1 MMFTRRRFLAAL
13 SSAALGTGIAP
24 RHARAEGTRPALQAR
39 ILARL
44 QTLEAEAR
52 GRLGVHILDT
62 ADGASYGHRADERFQ
77 TLSSFKLPASA
88 LVLHRV
94 DRGLESLDRRIPIT
108 PADIITWSPV
118 TEKHVGSSGMSLAA
132 LCEATITTSDNA
144 AANLILDSY
153 GGPAALTAYL
163 RTLGDSVTRIDR
175 REPELNVKHPDE
187 PMDTTTPRAMVM
199 NLHKLVLGDA
209 LSAASRALL
218 TKWLEGNTTGGK
230 RLRAGLPDTWRVG
243 EKTGTFQTDANDSG
257 VVWPPERAPLIV
269 SAYLADSPVDN
280 VAKDATLAEVG
291 RVVRGIVG

>member
-1 MMFTRRRFLAAL
+1 MSAGAATDGKIQGPALILGAGSDIARALADQLAA
-13 SSAALGTGIAP
+13 
-24 RHARAEGTRPALQAR
+24 
-39 ILARL
+39 RL
-44 QTLEAEAR
+44 RVLEEQSR

-62 ADGASYGHRADERFQ
+62 ADGATYGYRADERFQ
-77 TLSSFKLPASA
+77 TLSSFKFLASA

-118 TEKHVGSSGMSLAA
+118 TEKHVGGTGMSLAA

-199 NLHKLVLGDA
+199 NLQRLVLGDA

-218 TKWLEGNTTGGK
+218 TTWLEGNTTGGK

>member
-44 QTLEAEAR
+44 QALEAEAR

-62 ADGASYGHRADERFQ
+62 ANGATYGYRADERFQ
-77 TLSSFKLPASA
+77 TLSSFKFLASA

-94 DRGLESLDRRIPIT
+94 DRGLESLDRHIPIT

-118 TEKHVGSSGMSLAA
+118 TEKHVGSTGMSLAA

-175 REPELNVKHPDE
+175 REPELNLKHPDE

-230 RLRAGLPDTWRVG
+230 RLRAGLPDNWRVG

>member
-1 MMFTRRRFLAAL
+1 MTLTRRSFIAAM
-13 SSAALGTGIAP
+13 SSAAVGAAILP
-24 RHARAEGTRPALQAR
+24 RHARAEGARPTLQAH

-62 ADGASYGHRADERFQ
+62 ADGASYGCRADERFQ
-77 TLSSFKLPASA
+77 TLSSFKFLACA

-94 DRGLESLDRRIPIT
+94 DRGLESLDRRIPIAPT
-108 PADIITWSPV
+108 DLIPWSPV
-118 TEKHVGSSGMSLAA
+118 TEKHVGGAGMSLAE

-163 RTLGDSVTRIDR
+163 RTLGDSVTRLDR
-175 REPELNVKHPDE
+175 REPELNLKHPDE

-218 TKWLEGNTTGGK
+218 TTWLEGNTTGGK
-230 RLRAGLPDTWRVG
+230 RLRASLPDTWRVG
-243 EKTGTFQTDANDSG
+243 EKTGTFQSDANDSG
-257 VVWPPERAPLIV
+257 VVWPPNRAPLIV
-269 SAYLADSPVDN
+269 SAYLADSAVDS
-280 VAKDATLAEVG
+280 AARDATLAEVG
-291 RVVRGIVG
+291 RVVREIVG

>member
-1 MMFTRRRFLAAL
+1 MSITRRGFITAL
-13 SSAALGTGIAP
+13 SSAALITAALPRRGLAAGT
-24 RHARAEGTRPALQAR
+24 HPALADQLA
-39 ILARL
+39 ARL
-44 QTLEAEAR
+44 QVLEEQSR
-52 GRLGVHILDT
+52 GRLGVHIVDT
-62 ADGASYGHRADERFQ
+62 ADGATYGYRADERFL
-77 TLSSFKLPASA
+77 TLSSFKSLASA

-94 DRGLESLDRRIPIT
+94 DRGLEALDRRIPIT

-118 TEKHVGSSGMSLAA
+118 TEKHVGGTGMSLAA

-257 VVWPPERAPLIV
+257 VVWPPKRAPLIV
-269 SAYLADSPVDN
+269 SAYLADSPVDSA
-280 VAKDATLAEVG
+280 AKDAALAEVG

>member
-1 MMFTRRRFLAAL
+1 MALTRRRFLAAMP
-13 SSAALGTGIAP
+13 SAALSIGIFP
-24 RHARAEGTRPALQAR
+24 RHALAEGARPALQAR

-62 ADGASYGHRADERFQ
+62 ADGASYGYRADERFQ
-77 TLSSFKLPASA
+77 TLSSFKFLASA

-118 TEKHVGSSGMSLAA
+118 TEKHVGGTGMSLAA

-187 PMDTTTPRAMVM
+187 PMDTTTPRARVM

-243 EKTGTFQTDANDSG
+243 EKTGTFQSDANDSG
-257 VVWPPERAPLIV
+257 VVWPPNRAPLIV
-269 SAYLADSPVDN
+269 SAYLADSAEDS
-280 VAKDATLAEVG
+280 AARDATLAEVG

>member
-1 MMFTRRRFLAAL
+1 MALTRRSFIAAM
-13 SSAALGTGIAP
+13 SSAAVGAAVFP
-24 RHARAEGTRPALQAR
+24 RHGLAGGTRPALQAR
-39 ILARL
+39 ILAQL

-62 ADGASYGHRADERFQ
+62 ADGATYGYRADERFQ
-77 TLSSFKLPASA
+77 TLSSFKFLASA

-118 TEKHVGSSGMSLAA
+118 TEKHVGGTGMSLAA

-163 RTLGDSVTRIDR
+163 RTLGDNVTRIDR

-199 NLHKLVLGDA
+199 NLQKLVLGDA

-230 RLRAGLPDTWRVG
+230 RLRAGLPDNWRVG

-269 SAYLADSPVDN
+269 SAYLADSKVDN

>member
-44 QTLEAEAR
+44 QALEAEAR

-62 ADGASYGHRADERFQ
+62 ANGASYGYRADERFQ
-77 TLSSFKLPASA
+77 TLSSFKFLASA

-118 TEKHVGSSGMSLAA
+118 TEKHVGSTGMSLAA

>member
-44 QTLEAEAR
+44 QALEAEAR

-62 ADGASYGHRADERFQ
+62 ADGASYGYRADERFQ
-77 TLSSFKLPASA
+77 TLSSFKFLASA

-108 PADIITWSPV
+108 PADIIPWSPV
-118 TEKHVGSSGMSLAA
+118 TERHVGDPGMSLAA

-163 RTLGDSVTRIDR
+163 RTLGDSVTRLDR
-175 REPELNVKHPDE
+175 REPELNLKHPDE

-199 NLHKLVLGDA
+199 NLQRLVLGDA

-230 RLRAGLPDTWRVG
+230 RLRAGLPDSWRVG
-243 EKTGTFQTDANDSG
+243 EKTGTFQSDANDSG
-257 VVWPPERAPLIV
+257 VVWPPKRAPLIV
-269 SAYLADSPVDN
+269 SAYLADSPVDS
-280 VAKDATLAEVG
+280 AARDATLAEVG

>member
-39 ILARL
+39 ILAQL

-62 ADGASYGHRADERFQ
+62 ADGATYGYRADERFQ
-77 TLSSFKLPASA
+77 TLSSFKFLASA

-118 TEKHVGSSGMSLAA
+118 TEKHVGGPGMSLAA
-132 LCEATITTSDNA
+132 LCEAAITTSDNA

-175 REPELNVKHPDE
+175 HEPELNVKHPDE

-269 SAYLADSPVDN
+269 SAYLADSKVDN

>member
-44 QTLEAEAR
+44 QALEAEAR

-62 ADGASYGHRADERFQ
+62 ADGATYGHRADERFQ
-77 TLSSFKLPASA
+77 TLSSFKLLASA

-118 TEKHVGSSGMSLAA
+118 TEKHVGGTGMSLAA

-199 NLHKLVLGDA
+199 NLHRLVLGDA

-230 RLRAGLPDTWRVG
+230 RLRAACPTAGASAKRPAPSRPTP
-243 EKTGTFQTDANDSG
+243 TTAASSG
-257 VVWPPERAPLIV
+257 HPSER
-269 SAYLADSPVDN
+269 
-280 VAKDATLAEVG
+280 
-291 RVVRGIVG
+291 R

>member
-1 MMFTRRRFLAAL
+1 MSITRRGFITAL
-13 SSAALGTGIAP
+13 SSAALITAALPRRGLAAGT
-24 RHARAEGTRPALQAR
+24 HPALADQLA
-39 ILARL
+39 ARL
-44 QTLEAEAR
+44 RVLEEQSR
-52 GRLGVHILDT
+52 GRLGVHIVDT
-62 ADGASYGHRADERFQ
+62 ADGATYGYRADERFL
-77 TLSSFKLPASA
+77 TLSSFKSLASA

-94 DRGLESLDRRIPIT
+94 DRGLEALDRRIPIT

-118 TEKHVGSSGMSLAA
+118 TEKHVGGTGMSLAA

-144 AANLILDSY
+144 AANLIMASY

-230 RLRAGLPDTWRVG
+230 RLRASLPDTWRVG
-243 EKTGTFQTDANDSG
+243 EKTGTFQSDANDSG
-257 VVWPPERAPLIV
+257 VVWPPNRAPLIV
-269 SAYLADSPVDN
+269 SAYLADSPVDS
-280 VAKDATLAEVG
+280 AARDATLAEVG
-291 RVVRGIVG
+291 RVVGGIVG

>member
-1 MMFTRRRFLAAL
+1 MALTRRSFIAAM
-13 SSAALGTGIAP
+13 SSAAVGAAVFP
-24 RHARAEGTRPALQAR
+24 RHGLAGGTRPAVQAR

-44 QTLEAEAR
+44 QALEAEAR

-62 ADGASYGHRADERFQ
+62 ADGATYGYRADERFQ
-77 TLSSFKLPASA
+77 TLSSFKFLASA

-94 DRGLESLDRRIPIT
+94 DRGLESLDRRIPIAPT
-108 PADIITWSPV
+108 DLITWSPV
-118 TEKHVGSSGMSLAA
+118 TEKHVGGAGMSLAA
-132 LCEATITTSDNA
+132 LCDATITTSDNA

-257 VVWPPERAPLIV
+257 VVWPPERAPLLV

-291 RVVRGIVG
+291 RVVREIVG

>member
-1 MMFTRRRFLAAL
+1 MALTRRRFLAAMP
-13 SSAALGTGIAP
+13 SAALSIGIFP
-24 RHARAEGTRPALQAR
+24 RHALAEGARPALQAR

-62 ADGASYGHRADERFQ
+62 ADGATYGYRADERFQ
-77 TLSSFKLPASA
+77 SLSSFKMLASA

-118 TEKHVGSSGMSLAA
+118 TERHVGGPGMSLAA

-199 NLHKLVLGDA
+199 NLQRLVLGDA
-209 LSAASRALL
+209 LSNASRTIRPTSASVASFAALS
-218 TKWLEGNTTGGK
+218 TG
-230 RLRAGLPDTWRVG
+230 L
-243 EKTGTFQTDANDSG
+243 
-257 VVWPPERAPLIV
+257 
-269 SAYLADSPVDN
+269 SA
-280 VAKDATLAEVG
+280 
-291 RVVRGIVG
+291 R

>member
-1 MMFTRRRFLAAL
+1 MALTRRSFIAAM
-13 SSAALGTGIAP
+13 SSAAVGAAVFP

-44 QTLEAEAR
+44 QALEAEAR

-62 ADGASYGHRADERFQ
+62 ADGASYGYRADERFQ
-77 TLSSFKLPASA
+77 TLSSFKFLASA

-108 PADIITWSPV
+108 PADIIPWSPV
-118 TEKHVGSSGMSLAA
+118 TERHVGDPGMSLAA

-163 RTLGDSVTRIDR
+163 RTLGDSVTRLDR

-243 EKTGTFQTDANDSG
+243 EKTGTFQSDANDSG
-257 VVWPPERAPLIV
+257 VVWPPKRAPLIV
-269 SAYLADSPVDN
+269 SAYLADSPVDS
-280 VAKDATLAEVG
+280 AARDATLAEVG

>member
-1 MMFTRRRFLAAL
+1 MALTRRSFIAAM
-13 SSAALGTGIAP
+13 SSAAVGAAVFP
-24 RHARAEGTRPALQAR
+24 RHGLAGGTCPALEAH

-62 ADGASYGHRADERFQ
+62 ADGATYGYRADERFQ
-77 TLSSFKLPASA
+77 TLSSFKFLASA

-118 TEKHVGSSGMSLAA
+118 TEKHVGGAGMTMAE
-132 LCEATITTSDNA
+132 LCAATITTSDNA
-144 AANLILDSY
+144 AANLIMASY

-257 VVWPPERAPLIV
+257 VVWPPNRAPLIV
-269 SAYLADSPVDN
+269 SAYLADSAVDS
-280 VAKDATLAEVG
+280 AARDATLAEVG
-291 RVVRGIVG
+291 RVVREIVG

>member
-44 QTLEAEAR
+44 QALEAEAR

-62 ADGASYGHRADERFQ
+62 ADGATYGYRADERFQ
-77 TLSSFKLPASA
+77 TLSSFKFLASA

-118 TEKHVGSSGMSLAA
+118 TEKHVGGTGMSLAA

-269 SAYLADSPVDN
+269 SAYLADSKVDN
-280 VAKDATLAEVG
+280 AAKDAALAEVG

>member
-39 ILARL
+39 ILAQM

-52 GRLGVHILDT
+52 GRLGVHVLDT
-62 ADGASYGHRADERFQ
+62 ADGATYGYRADERFQ
-77 TLSSFKLPASA
+77 TLSSFKFLASA

-118 TEKHVGSSGMSLAA
+118 TEKHVGSTGMSLAA

-163 RTLGDSVTRIDR
+163 RTLGDNVTRLDR

-230 RLRAGLPDTWRVG
+230 RLRAGLPDSWRVG

-257 VVWPPERAPLIV
+257 VVWPPARPPLVV
-269 SAYLADSPVDN
+269 SAYLADSPADS
-280 VAKDATLAEVG
+280 AGKEATLAEVG
-291 RVVRGIVG
+291 RLVQSLVG

>member
-44 QTLEAEAR
+44 QALEAEAR

-62 ADGASYGHRADERFQ
+62 ANGATYGYRADERFQ
-77 TLSSFKLPASA
+77 TLSSFKFLASA

-118 TEKHVGSSGMSLAA
+118 TEKHVGGTGMSLAA
-132 LCEATITTSDNA
+132 LCEAAITTSDNA

-163 RTLGDSVTRIDR
+163 RTLGDSVTRLDR
-175 REPELNVKHPDE
+175 REPELNLKHPDE

-243 EKTGTFQTDANDSG
+243 EKTGTFQSDANDSG

-269 SAYLADSPVDN
+269 SAYAADSPVDSA
-280 VAKDATLAEVG
+280 AKDATLAEVG

>member
-44 QTLEAEAR
+44 QALEAEAR

-62 ADGASYGHRADERFQ
+62 ADGATYGYRADERFQ
-77 TLSSFKLPASA
+77 TLSSFKFLASA

-118 TEKHVGSSGMSLAA
+118 TEKHVGSTGMSLAA

-144 AANLILDSY
+144 AANLIMASY

-163 RTLGDSVTRIDR
+163 RSLGDNVTRIDR
-175 REPELNVKHPDE
+175 WEPELNVKHPDQ
-187 PMDTTTPRAMVM
+187 PMDTTTPRAMAGT
-199 NLHKLVLGDA
+199 LQRLVLGDA
-209 LSAASRALL
+209 LSPASRQLL
-218 TKWLEGNTTGGK
+218 TTWLVGNTTGGK
-230 RLRAGLPDTWRVG
+230 RLRAGLPADWRVG

-257 VVWPPERAPLIV
+257 VVWPPARAPLVV
-269 SAYLADSPVDN
+269 SAYLADSPVDS
-280 VAKDATLAEVG
+280 AGKEATLAEVG
-291 RVVRGIVG
+291 RLVQSLVG